1 MATTLKPPVPAA
13 PAGRAPRVPSI
24 AANLLPVEI
33 VESRRVRKVR
43 RIVLSALVVFA
54 LLLGAWFGLA
64 RYQTS
69 EARQNLRLAENDVQR
84 LTRQQQAFATVVAVQ
99 AESQAIRKQL
109 AALLADD
116 LRWARLFSSLRKAAP
131 ADVRITAA
139 YGSLAA
145 AATGATSGGGAAS
158 GGAVPQL
165 PGTSGEKLIG
175 TFTVTGSGATKTA
188 VAAYVD
194 ALGNIPGL
202 ANPYLGDASEQDGA
216 VQFTVRLDITNAA
229 LGGRYTPK
237 SKSGGDSRSGSR

>member
-1 MATTLKPPVPAA
+1 MATTLKPPMPAA
-13 PAGRAPRVPSI
+13 SAGRAPRVPPT

-33 VESRRVRKVR
+33 IESRRLRKVR
-43 RIVLSALVVFA
+43 RIVLSALVAFA
-54 LLLGAWFGLA
+54 LLLGAWFGQA

-69 EARQNLRLAENDVQR
+69 EARQSLSVAQSDVQR

-109 AALLADD
+109 AVLLAND

-139 YGSLAA
+139 YGSLAS
-145 AATGATSGGGAAS
+145 GATGAAS
-158 GGAVPQL
+158 GGGAAVPQL
-165 PGTSGEKLIG
+165 PGASGEKLIG
-175 TFTVTGSGATKTA
+175 TFTVTGSGATKPA

-194 ALGNIPGL
+194 ALETVPGL
-202 ANPYLGDASEQDGA
+202 ANPLLGDANEQDGA
-216 VQFTVRLDITNAA
+216 VQFTVQLDITNAA

-237 SKSGGDSRSGSR
+237 SGGTNSKSGTR